1 MSPFFRTPYVLQFS
15 HKETGRAG
23 RSNRKPFRTKQQPEN
38 GIPDCLIIL
47 RGGVINDEIEN
58 EEYHEN
64 ASVQHSTA
72 FYLHCH
78 ICSAGKHRLIPGRY
92 LCCIFRLCSGAS
104 VLCDRHDQ
112 DWPKLCRP
120 SALLRN
126 AEQAETEKQCTA
138 IRMRKQQSAS

>member
-1 MSPFFRTPYVLQFS
+1 MLYNFLIKKQEEP
-15 HKETGRAG
+15 EE
-23 RSNRKPFRTKQQPEN
+23 SNRKLFRAKEQPEN

-47 RGGVINDEIEN
+47 RGGVINNEIEN
-58 EEYHEN
+58 EEYHDT

-72 FYLHCH
+72 FCLHCR
-78 ICSAGKHRLIPGRY
+78 IYSAGKYRLVPGRFP
-92 LCCIFRLCSGAS
+92 CCIFRLCSGAS

-120 SALLRN
+120 SALHRN